1 LRSRIVI
8 FDREKNRIGFA
19 PHAACP

>member
-1 LRSRIVI
+1 LRSSIVI